1 MEPQTAQDAATWLT
15 SDVIAGLALLASL
28 LGFVINLG
36 YTIYSNCAALGREK
50 KSEESSEKIGEYDFR
65 VSSPL
70 NVQISPIDAILREF
84 SSATLL
90 HSTQDRDNAISE
102 CLGELVDWHYHVQVF
117 CVNNRSAVT
126 EQCAAAAEAMVE
138 QVDLLARAIMCP
150 TTSVVDAEKFR
161 KDIIQHGERFMS
173 DVRSFIVAGRRL
185 VKEGGPVTF
194 A

>member
-15 SDVIAGLALLASL
+15 SDVIAGLALAASL
-28 LGFVINLG
+28 VGFVINLG
-36 YTIYSNCAALGREK
+36 YTIYSNHAALVREK
-50 KSEESSEKIGEYDFR
+50 KNEQSSEKLGEYDFR

-70 NVQISPIDAILREF
+70 NVQISPIEAILREF

-90 HSTQDRDNAISE
+90 NNAQDRDGAISR
-102 CLGELVDWHYHVQVF
+102 CLRDLGDWHYHVQVF
-117 CVNNRSAVT
+117 CVHNRSVVT
-126 EQCAAAAEAMVE
+126 EKCGAAAEAMVE
-138 QVDLLARAIMCP
+138 QVDLLARAIMCSS
-150 TTSVVDAEKFR
+150 TSAVDAEKFR

-173 DVRSFIVAGRRL
+173 DVRTFIVAGRRL